1 MASKSHNPTPHS
13 YVSEG
18 RRARRRPAA
27 AARAFRYAGALGLLA
42 MAAIHLDQYV
52 SASYSQI
59 PTIGTLFL
67 LNFGGGLV
75 LSLALMSPL
84 ERLRDGRG
92 RQVLVLLA
100 LAGMAMAAASIVF
113 LLISE
118 SVPLFGFRE
127 SGYRA
132 AIVLALAAEAVA
144 VLCLGAFVATQTA
157 HGRFGLSGA
166 AQGAG

>member
-1 MASKSHNPTPHS
+1 MASKSQTATPDG
-13 YVSEG
+13 YLSEG
-18 RRARRRPAA
+18 RRRARPAVGA
-27 AARAFRYAGALGLLA
+27 QTLRYAGALALLA
-42 MAAIHLDQYV
+42 MGVIHLEQYV
-52 SASYSQI
+52 SASYSKI

-67 LNFGGGLV
+67 LNFVGALV

-118 SVPLFGFRE
+118 STPLFGFRE

-132 AIVLALAAEAVA
+132 AIVLALAAEGLAL
-144 VLCLGAFVATQTA
+144 LCLGAFVA
-157 HGRFGLSGA
+157 
-166 AQGAG
+166 AQRAR